1 MDQSRHQESR
11 FSGTDGARLTLLDSA
26 CTAGDLDEVE
36 LLRLALEQAVAA
48 AGALGGVAHLGGPAT
63 GKLQLAALGGLPQ
76 SVARPWE
83 ALELDGPAAPAR
95 AARERRPVW
104 VASRRP
110 DDTPSADGAPEVLA
124 GVGAA
129 GALAL
134 PLPGANGPAGT
145 LALLTAEAP
154 DADRLRFLTRLAEV
168 TGEALTKADTPAGGL
183 LPWWT
188 GSGSRL
194 REAMAGVRVATW
206 EWDLVTGELL
216 LDDAALETI
225 AGVAGLYEWDSRV
238 ETWMQRVHPDD
249 LAGVLSAIKHAIAA
263 HEVYSVEYRVR
274 ALDGRVGWVELRG
287 HTTYAPDG
295 TPLRMTGTGW
305 DTTATRMTEQ
315 VVTRVLGHMPDAFL
329 IVDPADWRVLY
340 ANSQA
345 QLLGSEPVALVGRA
359 PWEAVA
365 GLEEGELKA
374 HFEEAVRSDRP
385 LTAVV
390 QVGET
395 WQRLRL
401 VVVEPYLV
409 VYVADVTAEVDAERA
424 AAERARRISALTD
437 ALAQALTTQDVVDAV
452 AAQILPPFGANG
464 VLVHAMTDDRLRLVG
479 AVGYPP
485 DLLERLRHQDAG
497 ALLADRAP
505 RFLSSA
511 AELVHRY
518 PALAGLADA
527 DGALTWAMLPLV
539 ASGRHV
545 GSCLLA
551 FDRPQPF
558 SNDNGGLLIALSGL
572 VAQAL
577 ERARLY
583 DSEHNRAR
591 QLQQHLLPSLLP
603 ELPAL
608 SAAARYRPAGDHC
621 EVGGDWYDTI
631 PLSAERVALVIGDV
645 MGHGLREAIT
655 MSRLRTAVSTLS
667 TLDHPPEEML
677 AHLND
682 IAGELGDDQ
691 YVTCLYAVYDPT
703 TGVCTLASAGHP
715 PPAVVPPGGRPYFV
729 DLEVGPPLGTAQM
742 PYRSTQITLPEGS
755 LLVLYTDGLVCL
767 AGSDP
772 GGGLAGLAGVLATA
786 APGQHGAGARG
797 PGDDAEWLQNL
808 CDTVT
813 QALPRPAGHPS
824 DDAAILAARVHRL
837 PAGDIAS
844 WDLPFEPS
852 SAGTARKLI
861 RGQLTAWGLPDLIM
875 PTELIVSELIG
886 NTVRHATGPVGLR
899 LIRGTTLTCEV
910 YDGSQSAPRVRHAAL
925 MDESGRGL
933 QLVGAMAHRWGTRYT
948 SSGSKTLW
956 TEQLIP

>member
-1 MDQSRHQESR
+1 MDGCRHDEPR
-11 FSGTDGARLTLLDSA
+11 LVGADGARLELLEA
-26 CTAGDLDEVE
+26 AIAAGNLDEVE
-36 LLRLALEQAVAA
+36 LLRLALQQALSA
-48 AGALGGVAHLGGPAT
+48 AGGLAGVAHLGGAAT
-63 GKLQLAALGGLPQ
+63 GELKLAALGGLPLD
-76 SVARPWE
+76 VARPWE
-83 ALELDGPAAPAR
+83 SLAVDGPAAPAR
-95 AARERRPVW
+95 AVRENRAVW
-104 VASRRP
+104 VAADP
-110 DDTPSADGAPEVLA
+110 EGGPAAGDTPEVLA
-124 GVGAA
+124 GIGAA
-129 GALAL
+129 GVLAL
-134 PLPGANGPAGT
+134 PLPGANGPIGTLSLFGLETPAEDRLAFLSRLAGT
-145 LALLTAEAP
+145 TGQALDRTDAP
-154 DADRLRFLTRLAEV
+154 STR
-168 TGEALTKADTPAGGL
+168 L
-183 LPWWT
+183 LPWWS

-194 REAMAGVRVATW
+194 REAMAGIRVATW

-216 LDDAALETI
+216 LDEAALETI
-225 AGVAGLYEWDSRV
+225 AGVAGLYEWDNRI

-249 LAGVLSAIKHAIAA
+249 LPGVLSAIEHAIAE

-274 ALDGRVGWVELRG
+274 SLDGRIGWVELRG

-345 QLLGSEPVALVGRA
+345 ELLGSAPVELVGRA
-359 PWEAVA
+359 PWDAVPDLKER
-365 GLEEGELKA
+365 GLQE

-385 LTAVV
+385 LTAVI

-424 AAERARRISALTD
+424 AAERARRIGALTE

-452 AAQILPPFGANG
+452 AAQILAPFGANG
-464 VLVHAMTDDRLRLVG
+464 VLVHAMTEGRLRLVG
-479 AVGYPP
+479 AVGYP
-485 DLLERLRHQDAG
+485 DGLLDRLRRRDTT
-497 ALLADRAP
+497 ALLADRSP
-505 RFLSSA
+505 RFLHSA
-511 AELVHRY
+511 QEFGRRYPGLAEL
-518 PALAGLADA
+518 AQCG
-527 DGALTWAMLPLV
+527 GAQAWAVLPLT
-539 ASGRHV
+539 ASGHQV

-551 FDRPQPF
+551 FDRPHPF
-558 SNDNGGLLIALSGL
+558 SSDNGGLLIALSGL

-603 ELPAL
+603 DLPAL
-608 SAAARYRPAGDHC
+608 SAAARYRPAGDHN

-682 IAGELGDDQ
+682 VAGELGDDQ

-715 PPAVVPPGGRPYFV
+715 PPAVVHPGQKPYFADV
-729 DLEVGPPLGTAQM
+729 PVGPPLGTAQM
-742 PYRSTQITLPEGS
+742 PYRSTRITLPEGS
-755 LLVLYTDGLVCL
+755 LLVLYTDGLLSAPDADPDAGLHELSGVL
-767 AGSDP
+767 EASARERDGAPAAGS
-772 GGGLAGLAGVLATA
+772 
-786 APGQHGAGARG
+786 R
-797 PGDDAEWLQNL
+797 DDVAWLEGL

-813 QALPRPAGHPS
+813 RELPRPAGHHA
-824 DDAAILAARVHRL
+824 DDAAVLAARARRL
-837 PAGDIAS
+837 PDGDVAS

-861 RGQLTAWGLPDLIM
+861 RGQLTEWGLADLVM
-875 PTELIVSELIG
+875 TTELIVSELIG

-933 QLVGAMAHRWGTRYT
+933 QLVGAMTHRWGTRYT